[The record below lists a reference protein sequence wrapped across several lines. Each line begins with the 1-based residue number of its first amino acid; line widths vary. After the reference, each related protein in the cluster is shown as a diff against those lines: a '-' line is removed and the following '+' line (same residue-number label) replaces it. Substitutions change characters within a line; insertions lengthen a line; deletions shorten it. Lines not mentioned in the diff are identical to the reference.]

1 MTNNTSK
8 DFAWTGWRWA
18 STGPTK
24 VGSTSTDKI
33 PDVPANISFPTEE
46 HRILAFWKD
55 IDAFQT
61 SLKLSKGRKE
71 FTFYDGPPFATG
83 LPHYGHLLAGTIK
96 DTVTR
101 YAHQTGHHVERRF
114 GWDCHGLPIEHEIDK
129 KLNIKS
135 PEDVLKIGIKQY
147 NAECRAIV
155 MKFSSEWET
164 TVTRI
169 GRWIDFKNDYKT
181 LNTSFMESVWWVFKQ
196 LFDKGQI
203 YRGFSIMPYSTACT
217 TPMSNFEA
225 NQNYKDV
232 VDPSVV
238 VSFPLTSD
246 PSVSLLAWTSTPW
259 TLPSNLAVCVNPN
272 FEYVKIQDGETGSI
286 WILLQSRLEMLY
298 KDPKKAKYTVL
309 GKMQGSALKGLE
321 YEPLY
326 DYFIERK
333 GKGSFIVM
341 ADTYVTDD
349 SGTGIV
355 HCAPAFGEDD
365 YRVCI
370 DHKVVT
376 GEDVPCPIDASGI
389 FTSVVRDYAGQYV
402 KDADKPIQ
410 KDLKARN
417 RLIRQTQFS
426 HSYPFCWRS
435 DTPLIYKAVPSWFVR
450 VTNIKEQLMK
460 NNAGTVWVPNFV
472 KEKRF
477 ANWLENARDWN
488 ISRNRYW
495 GTPIPLWISDDKE
508 EIIAVGSVAELEQL
522 TGLSGI
528 KDLHRESIDH
538 LTIPSRQ
545 GKGVLRRTTEV
556 LDCWF
561 ESGSMPFAQMHYP
574 FENKDRFEN
583 VFPADFIAEGLDQT
597 RGWFYTLLVLST
609 HLMDRAPWKN
619 LIVNGLVLAADGKK
633 MSKSK
638 KNYPDPAL
646 ILEQYGAD
654 VLRLY
659 LINSP
664 VVRAEPLRFDEKG
677 VKSLIAAVFLP
688 WYNSYRF
695 FFAQLA
701 LLKKEHNYDFK
712 YDPNGDT
719 KFDNVMDQW
728 ILASTQS
735 LIKFVREEMAAYRLY
750 TVVPQLLALIDT
762 LTNWYIRFN
771 RKRLKGDYGV
781 EEADKALQTLFE
793 VLFTLSKMMA
803 PFTPFLTETMYQNLK
818 TCIPDSANIAED
830 NRSVHFL
837 MFPEVKTQYFN
848 ADIERA
854 VSRMQ
859 SVIELGRYIR
869 EKRGLALKA
878 PLRELIV
885 INKDP
890 VFQSDIHSLESYIK
904 EELNLKTVT
913 TTADEAAYG
922 VRYELKPDFK
932 VLGQKLG
939 KDLSRVKKAL
949 TTLSPAQVAAYV
961 TDHVLV
967 VEGITLGEGDLEVVR
982 LFGASQGGKDASVK
996 SKYEAKSSG
1005 DVLVILDVEED
1016 LELVQE
1022 GLARELVNRVQRLR
1036 KKAGLQ
1042 PVDDVKYFYTMKV
1055 DPAQKLSLA
1064 MKAQAEYLSKTLK
1077 QPLEEYKG
1085 ANGKEVIIDE
1095 EQEVD
1100 EAKFQLFL
1108 IRA

>member
-1 MTNNTSK
+1 MTQNNPGYVWNGWGWAPASSST
-8 DFAWTGWRWA
+8 ATTPATVTGSRLA
-18 STGPTK
+18 VSS
-24 VGSTSTDKI
+24 VGGI

-46 HRILAFWKD
+46 HRILEFWKE
-55 IDAFQT
+55 IDAFHT
-61 SLKLSKGRKE
+61 SLKMSKGRKE

-114 GWDCHGLPIEHEIDK
+114 GWDCHGLPVEHEIDK
-129 KLNIKS
+129 KLGIRT
-135 PEDVLKIGIKQY
+135 PEDVMKIGIKQY

-196 LFDKGQI
+196 LFEKGQI
-203 YRGFSIMPYSTACT
+203 YRGFSVSLSLLSLSSPLTPEQIMPYSTACT

-232 VDPSVV
+232 IDPSVV

-246 PSVSLLAWTSTPW
+246 PNVSLLAWTSTPW

-272 FEYVKIQDGETGSI
+272 YEYIKIKDGETGAI
-286 WILLQSRLEMLY
+286 WILMASRLEMLY
-298 KDPKKAKYTVL
+298 KDPKKASYTVL
-309 GKMQGSALKGLE
+309 EKMPGSALKGME

-370 DHKVVT
+370 NHKVVT
-376 GEDVPCPIDASGI
+376 GEDVPCPVDASGI
-389 FTSVVRDYAGQYV
+389 FTAVVRDYVGQYV

-410 KDLKARN
+410 KDLKTRG
-417 RLIRQTQFS
+417 RLIRQSQFS

-450 VTNIKEQLMK
+450 VTNIKSQLLA
-460 NNAGTVWVPNFV
+460 NNATTLWVPEFV

-508 EIIAVGSVAELEQL
+508 EIIAIGSVAELEEL
-522 TGLSGI
+522 TGVKGI
-528 KDLHRESIDH
+528 KDLHRDSIDH
-538 LTIPSRQ
+538 LTIPSRK

-561 ESGSMPFAQMHYP
+561 ESGSMPFAQQHYP
-574 FENKDRFEN
+574 FENADRFKN

-609 HLMDRAPWKN
+609 HLMDKAPWKN

-638 KNYPDPAL
+638 KNYPDPSL
-646 ILEQYGAD
+646 ILESYGAD

-677 VKSLIAAVFLP
+677 VKSLISAVFLP

-712 YDPNGDT
+712 YDPNA

-735 LIKFVREEMAAYRLY
+735 LIQFVRAEMAAYRLY
-750 TVVPQLLALIDT
+750 TVVPRLLALIDT

-771 RKRLKGDYGV
+771 RKRLKGDNGV
-781 EEADKALQTLFE
+781 EDAAKALQTLFE

-803 PFTPFLTETMYQNLK
+803 PFTPFITETMYQNLK
-818 TCIPDSANIAED
+818 TCIPETKDD
-830 NRSVHFL
+830 TRSVHFL
-837 MFPEVKTQYFN
+837 MFPEVKTEYFN

-869 EKRGLALKA
+869 EKRGLALKT

-890 VFQSDIHSLESYIK
+890 LFQSDVHSLESYIM

-932 VLGQKLG
+932 ALGQRLG
-939 KDLSRVKKAL
+939 KDLNKVKKAL
-949 TTLSPAQVAAYV
+949 TSLSPAQVAEYV
-961 TDHVLV
+961 SSNKLT
-967 VEGITLGEGDLEVVR
+967 VEGVALGEGDLEVVR
-982 LFGASQGGKDASVK
+982 QFGTSAKSD

-1005 DVLVILDVEED
+1005 QVLVILDLAED

-1042 PVDDVKYFYTMKV
+1042 PVDDVVYYYTMTK
-1055 DPAQKLSLA
+1055 DPNGKLAQA
-1064 MKAQAEYLSKTLK
+1064 MKAQSEYLSKNLK
-1077 QPLEEYKG
+1077 Q
-1085 ANGKEVIIDE
+1085 EV
-1095 EQEVD
+1095 
-1100 EAKFQLFL
+1100 L
-1108 IRA
+1108 

>member
-1 MTNNTSK
+1 MTDSSSK

-18 STGPTK
+18 PK
-24 VGSTSTDKI
+24 GSATTDNI
-33 PDVPANISFPTEE
+33 PDVPASISFPAEE
-46 HRILAFWKD
+46 HRILAFWKE

-61 SLKLSKGRKE
+61 SLRLSKGRKE

-83 LPHYGHLLAGTIK
+83 LPHYGHILAGTIK

-114 GWDCHGLPIEHEIDK
+114 GWDCHGLPVEHEIDK

-135 PEDVLKIGIKQY
+135 PSDVLKIGIKQY
-147 NAECRAIV
+147 NAECRSIV
-155 MKFSSEWET
+155 MKFSSEWES

-196 LFDKGQI
+196 LFEKGQI

-232 VDPSVV
+232 IDPSVV
-238 VSFPLTSD
+238 VTFPLTSD

-272 FEYVKIQDGETGSI
+272 FEYVKIQDGETESI

-309 GKMQGSALKGLE
+309 EKMQGSALKGLE

-341 ADTYVTDD
+341 ADTYVTND

-376 GEDVPCPIDASGI
+376 GEDVPCPVDASGV
-389 FTSVVRDYAGQYV
+389 FTSVVRDYVGQYV

-450 VTNIKEQLMK
+450 VTNIKDQLMK
-460 NNAGTVWVPNFV
+460 NNAATVWVPNFV
-472 KEKRF
+472 KERRF

-508 EIIAVGSVAELEQL
+508 EIIAVGSVAELEEL
-522 TGLSGI
+522 TGVSGI
-528 KDLHRESIDH
+528 KDLHRENIDH
-538 LTIPSRQ
+538 LTIPSRH

-574 FENKDRFEN
+574 FENKERFEK

-609 HLMDRAPWKN
+609 HLMDKAPWKN
-619 LIVNGLVLAADGKK
+619 LIVSGLVLASDGKK
-633 MSKSK
+633 MAKRM
-638 KNYPDPAL
+638 KNYPDPTL

-664 VVRAEPLRFDEKG
+664 VLRADPLRFDEKG
-677 VKSLIAAVFLP
+677 VKDVIAAVLLP

-712 YDPNGDT
+712 YDPKKDT

-728 ILASTQS
+728 ILASTQT
-735 LIKFVREEMAAYRLY
+735 LIEFVRVEMAAYRLY
-750 TVVPQLLALIDT
+750 TVVPQLLSLIDM

-771 RKRLKGDYGV
+771 RKRLKGDNGV
-781 EEADKALQTLFE
+781 EDADKALHTLFE

-803 PFTPFLTETMYQNLK
+803 PFTPFITETMYQNLK
-818 TCIPDSANIAED
+818 TCIIESDTDED
-830 NRSVHFL
+830 TRSVHFL
-837 MFPEVKTQYFN
+837 MFPEVKSQYFN
-848 ADIERA
+848 QDVERA

-859 SVIELGRYIR
+859 SVIECGRYIR
-869 EKRGLALKA
+869 DKRSLPLKT

-885 INKDP
+885 INRDP
-890 VFQSDIHSLESYIK
+890 VFRKDIESLESYIR

-922 VRYELKPDFK
+922 VRYDLKPDFK

-939 KDLSRVKKAL
+939 KDLGRVKKAL

-967 VEGITLGEGDLEVVR
+967 VEDITLGEGDLEVVR
-982 LFGASQGGKDASVK
+982 LFGASQGGKDATVK

-1005 DVLVILDVEED
+1005 DVLVIVDTEED
-1016 LELVQE
+1016 LELMQE
-1022 GLARELVNRVQRLR
+1022 GLAREVVNRVQRLR

-1042 PVDDVKYFYTMKV
+1042 PVDDVNYFYTMKV
-1055 DPAQKLSLA
+1055 DPAHKLSLA
-1064 MKAQAEYLSKTLK
+1064 MKAQTGYLRKTLR
-1077 QPLEEYKG
+1077 QSLEEYKG
-1085 ANGKEVIIDE
+1085 ANGVEVIIDE
-1095 EQEVD
+1095 EQAID
-1100 EAKFQLFL
+1100 EARFQLYL
-1108 IRA
+1108 LRA